1 MKIEQIKTL
10 SGANVYTHQPALV
23 MRLNLEN
30 LTGKESTDF
39 SDFNTNLL
47 ALIPELEEHTCGLG
61 YRGGFVEKL
70 SKGTYF
76 GHIVE
81 HVAIEL
87 SHLADCEIAVNHGKT
102 RQAGRAPEIYNVV
115 VEYKAERAMRFLLE
129 KSVEI
134 VEKLIAGESTENLQN
149 LKTEIL
155 KEARNLVARYEF
167 GPSTRSIVEA
177 ARRRNIPAQRI
188 GEGSLVQLGYGKN
201 LKRIQAASTSKTSA
215 IATEIACDKELTKQI
230 LRQAEI
236 PVPFG
241 ETVCTI
247 EEAVRAFREI
257 GAPVAVKPLDGR
269 QGKGVSL
276 NLLTE
281 AEVRTAFEI
290 SSEFTDCVLIEE
302 MFIGRDYRVLV
313 VNGKMVAASE
323 RNPPFVVG
331 DGKSNVAALV
341 EKENQNPLRG
351 EGHEKSLTK
360 LKIDEIAVAHLAKKG
375 LTLDFVPAAGEMV
388 TLRGGCNLST
398 GGTAKDVTDTV
409 HPSIRKMCQRAAR
422 IVGLDICGVDLVM
435 QDISQP
441 IKKGAG
447 GIIELNAAPG
457 LRMHLQPSEGKP
469 LDVGEAIVEGLF
481 PHNAES
487 RIPIISITGTNG
499 KTTVTRMIL
508 HVFSSAGKRVG
519 MTATSGIYVG
529 GDCIAEGDMTGPNSA
544 RTVLNDPA
552 VEVAVL
558 ETARGGIVK
567 RGLGYDWSDVAIITN
582 IQADHIGQDGIESVE
597 DILDIK
603 SLVAERVKK
612 GGTLVLNADDQLLAR
627 FADDA
632 RVNKVPKQIVYF
644 SLKPNHVLLRR
655 HVSSGG
661 TAYTVKNGWIV
672 ELSPEGEFHLGHVS
686 EIPAT
691 FNGQADFNVA
701 NVLASIAACR
711 AQNVPS
717 QQIMAALGEFRTVR
731 DNEGRFNLF
740 HVNDGYVLIDYAH
753 NPEAV
758 KAVCRMAAKWHD
770 GERRV
775 TGIVTA
781 PGNRDDELIAELGRV
796 AARGFHRVIVREDA
810 DLRGRRTGEVAEI
823 LYNAVKAEAPEID
836 CRIVLDESDA
846 LKRQISV
853 MREGDI
859 IVCFYENFE
868 AMREILAKWDAQ
880 PASGVEKTVAR
891 FSLARA

>member
-1 MKIEQIKTL
+1 MKIEQIRTL

-39 SDFNTNLL
+39 PAFNTNLL

-70 SKGTYF
+70 RNGTYF
-76 GHIVE
+76 GHVVE

-102 RQAGRAPEIYNVV
+102 RQPGRSPEIYNVI

-134 VEKLIAGESTENLQN
+134 VEKLVAGESIENLQN
-149 LKTEIL
+149 LKAEIL
-155 KEARNLVARYEF
+155 KEARNLVARYEL

-177 ARRRNIPAQRI
+177 AQRRDIPVQRI
-188 GEGSLVQLGYGKN
+188 GEGSIVQLGYGKY
-201 LKRIQAASTSKTSA
+201 LKRIQAATTSKTSA
-215 IATEIACDKELTKQI
+215 IAVEIAGDKELTKQI

-236 PVPFG
+236 PVPHG
-241 ETVCTI
+241 ETVCSV

-281 AEVRTAFEI
+281 EEVKTAFEI
-290 SSEFTDCVLIEE
+290 SSAFADCVLIEE
-302 MFIGRDYRVLV
+302 MFTGRDYRVLV
-313 VNGKMVAASE
+313 VNGKMIAASE
-323 RNPPFVVG
+323 RIPPFAVG
-331 DGKSNVAALV
+331 DGKSTVAALV

-351 EGHEKSLTK
+351 DGHEKSLTK
-360 LKIDEIAVAHLAKKG
+360 FRIDEIAIAHLAKNG
-375 LTLDFVPAAGEMV
+375 LTLDSVPLAGEMV

-398 GGTAKDVTDTV
+398 GGTAKDVTDIV
-409 HPSIRKMCQRAAR
+409 HPSIKKMCERAAR
-422 IVGLDICGVDLVM
+422 VVGLDICGVDLVV
-435 QDISQP
+435 QDISEP

-447 GIIELNAAPG
+447 GVIELNAAPG

-469 LDVGEAIVEGLF
+469 RDVGEAIIEGLF
-481 PHNAES
+481 PNNAQS

-499 KTTVTRMIL
+499 KTTVTRMIS

-519 MTATSGIYVG
+519 TTTTGGIWIG
-529 GDCIAEGDMTGPNSA
+529 GDCIAEGDTTGPSSA
-544 RTVLNDPA
+544 RAVLNDPT
-552 VEVAVL
+552 VEIAVL

-597 DILDIK
+597 DILEIK
-603 SLVAERVKK
+603 SLVAERVRE
-612 GGTLVLNADDQLLAR
+612 GGTLVLNADDAHLAR
-627 FADDA
+627 LADDQ
-632 RVNKVPKQIVYF
+632 RVNKIPKQIVYF

-655 HVSSGG
+655 HVSAGG
-661 TAYTVKNGWIV
+661 TAHTVKNGWIV
-672 ELSPEGEFHLGHVS
+672 ELAPEGEFHLGHVS

-701 NVLASIAACR
+701 NALAAIAACR

-717 QQIMAALGEFRTVR
+717 QQVMAALGEFRAAR
-731 DNEGRFNLF
+731 HNEGRFNLY

-758 KAVCRMAAKWHD
+758 KAVCRMAAKWQD

-781 PGNRDDELIAELGRV
+781 PGNRDDELIAEIGRV
-796 AARGFHRVIVREDA
+796 AARGFNRVIVREDA
-810 DLRGRRTGEVAEI
+810 DLCGRRSGEVAEI
-823 LYNAVKAEAPEID
+823 LYNAVKTEAPEID
-836 CRIVLDESDA
+836 CRIILDEAEA
-846 LKRQISV
+846 LKRQISL

-868 AMREILAKWDAQ
+868 AMREILAKWDVQ
-880 PASGVEKTVAR
+880 PASDVEKAVAR